1 VSLEFGTRNSQMT
14 RKPNLAIYRME
25 RVPIWQ
31 KFFSSEMAF
40 FSPVKNTR
48 FLECDVWIV
57 PDYKV
62 GWIVMLPDCW
72 YISSGL

>member
-1 VSLEFGTRNSQMT
+1 MSLEFGTRNSQMT
-14 RKPNLAIYRME
+14 RKPARFIE
-25 RVPIWQ
+25 WKEVPIWQ

-40 FSPVKNTR
+40 FSSVKNTR

-62 GWIVMLPDCW
+62 GWIVMLPNCW
-72 YISSGL
+72 YISCGL

>member
-1 VSLEFGTRNSQMT
+1 L
-14 RKPNLAIYRME
+14 
-25 RVPIWQ
+25 
-31 KFFSSEMAF
+31 SSEMAF